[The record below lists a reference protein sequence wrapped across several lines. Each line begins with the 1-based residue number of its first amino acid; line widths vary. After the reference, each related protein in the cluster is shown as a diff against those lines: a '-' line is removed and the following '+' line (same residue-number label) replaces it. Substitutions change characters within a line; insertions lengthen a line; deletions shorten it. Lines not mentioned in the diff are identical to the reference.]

1 MERFKAALLEMNESA
16 EEIEDKTE
24 MLLPALDVAN
34 RWSSLYLMIDRA
46 LVLRRTIDY
55 TATIEEELRDHE
67 MTFHEWECVSEVL
80 EFLHPFAEITKHIE
94 GEKCATLGSVVPL
107 YNSLIDFVQDW
118 DMKEGH
124 TLETKRAAQAALR
137 KLKEYY
143 NRLTPVY
150 IISTV
155 MDPRLKLDYFL
166 RNGFSEGS
174 VQSNGENLIDTRIKP
189 P

>member
-1 MERFKAALLEMNESA
+1 MALRFCTTLLEIDGITA
-16 EEIEDKTE
+16 DDEEKMEW
-24 MLLPALDVAN
+24 LLSTVDVVT
-34 RWSSLYLMIDRA
+34 RWSSLYLMIEKA
-46 LVLRRTIDY
+46 LALRRAIDFV
-55 TATIEEELRDHE
+55 TAIEELREHG
-67 MTFHEWECVSEVL
+67 MTSNEWQSLSELL
-80 EFLHPFAEITKHIE
+80 ELLHPFSVVAKLIE
-94 GEKCATLGSVVPL
+94 ADKYANLCSVVPL
-107 YNSLIDFVQDW
+107 YNTLLDFLEDW
-118 DMKEGH
+118 IVKEGH
-124 TLETKRAAQAALR
+124 TIETRRAARAALR